1 MNLVCFTETKIIQQS
16 AKRLY
21 IYTYIC
27 MKRQSQAFCSIQPL
41 PMVLQVVPA
50 QQPLAEGS
58 VRAEIASLP

>member
-21 IYTYIC
+21 IYMC
-27 MKRQSQAFCSIQPL
+27 MKRQSQPFCSIQPL